1 MKPGRR
7 DGRDESEDLPL
18 HEDFTPAGHGM
29 ESRMSVALFARFP
42 HSVDFSGP
50 GVAMSPRSVCFAAI
64 FRTGGGVPVL
74 HQLRP
79 ARAAIRPCGDT
90 GV

>member
-18 HEDFTPAGHGM
+18 LEDFTPAGHGM

-50 GVAMSPRSVCFAAI
+50 GVAMSSPRSVCFAAI
-64 FRTGGGVPVL
+64 FRTGGNIGSVEN
-74 HQLRP
+74 QW
-79 ARAAIRPCGDT
+79 G
-90 GV
+90 

>member
-50 GVAMSPRSVCFAAI
+50 GAAVGSRNICFAEI
-64 FRTGGGVPVL
+64 FRTGGNI
-74 HQLRP
+74 QL
-79 ARAAIRPCGDT
+79 I
-90 GV
+90 

>member
-50 GVAMSPRSVCFAAI
+50 GVAMSSPRSVCFAAI
-64 FRTGGGVPVL
+64 FRTGGNI
-74 HQLRP
+74 QF
-79 ARAAIRPCGDT
+79 IK
-90 GV
+90 

>member
-50 GVAMSPRSVCFAAI
+50 GVAMSPEAYALRRSFVQEETYNLLNNK
-64 FRTGGGVPVL
+64 RL
-74 HQLRP
+74 
-79 ARAAIRPCGDT
+79 
-90 GV
+90 

>member
-1 MKPGRR
+1 MQEHNHWETGKE
-7 DGRDESEDLPL
+7 DKAKKLESEDLPL

-64 FRTGGGVPVL
+64 FRTGGNI
-74 HQLRP
+74 QF
-79 ARAAIRPCGDT
+79 IK
-90 GV
+90 